1 MRFIGLTSSQL
12 EGVLARFNRRH
23 GTSIHLTEHGS
34 WGVPPKSGGVRR
46 PWVQGQLKLTSCE
59 HPYHRRKLPMM
70 DFATQEY
77 KRVPG
82 RMPFVCWHGVR
93 DLFRAVFAKYPL
105 ATIRAGRAVYKGAEH
120 FEATFE
126 QTDCNIG
133 SQISPLYFSQA
144 CDCKENG
151 QNWTGLAAKIEHNRK
166 LRRLMG
172 KQVA

>member
-1 MRFIGLTSSQL
+1 MRFIGLTSEQL
-12 EGVLARFNRRH
+12 VGVLARFNKRH
-23 GTSIHLTEHGS
+23 HTSIHLTEHGS
-34 WGVPPKSGGVRR
+34 WGVPPKSGGIRK
-46 PWVQGQLKLTSCE
+46 PWVQGQLKLQSCE
-59 HPYHRRKLPMM
+59 HKYHRRKLPIAALWGMPV
-70 DFATQEY
+70 
-77 KRVPG
+77 KVPG

-105 ATIRAGRAVYKGAEH
+105 ATIRTGKAVYRGRDH

-133 SQISPLYFSQA
+133 SQMSPLYLSQA